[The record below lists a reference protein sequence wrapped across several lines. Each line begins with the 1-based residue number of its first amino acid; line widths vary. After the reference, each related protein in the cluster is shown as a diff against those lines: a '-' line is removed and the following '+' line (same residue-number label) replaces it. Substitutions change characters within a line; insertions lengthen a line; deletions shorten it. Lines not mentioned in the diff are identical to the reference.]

1 MDRFGNYSATP
12 FTSQHSVMKHIFGGA
27 LIWLL
32 AGATVQTYAQAVP
45 AQAFTR
51 VTLHRAD
58 GTTVPQATIV
68 WRNGSF
74 EAVGTNTTV
83 PFDARVIDGGDSLHV
98 YPGFLDGLAEWGTP
112 EPPRPPDRRERT
124 VEVTKERA
132 GIQPER
138 DVTALIRKDAPEF
151 GAARSVGFTLLA
163 IAPRG
168 PLLPGRVSVFHV
180 RGEQAA
186 SSLYRPNIGIKAS
199 LTPSRIVYPTTI
211 MGVMAAYRQLF
222 YDARTLQTHQAT
234 GAANAPRDAS
244 LEALFPIADRT
255 GAFHFVADDRES
267 IRRMFSLSDELGFNT
282 ILVSG
287 KEAHSQAAELARR
300 KVPVLVSFA
309 LPAKPDTTTGKTDE
323 ESAWKTRQVQAW
335 AASVR
340 NIRSLMDAGVL
351 VGFASNGLKPSDLKK
366 NVDLLI
372 SHGGLTEAEII
383 RIMTLNTATI
393 LGLNAIAGDVRA
405 GNLADMVVTTAP
417 MTSKTVRITHT
428 VTAGNITEIKA
439 APAAPSGRGRISE

>member
-1 MDRFGNYSATP
+1 
-12 FTSQHSVMKHIFGGA
+12 MKHIIGSA
-27 LIWLL
+27 VVWVL
-32 AGATVQTYAQAVP
+32 AGAAAHPHGQAVP

-68 WRNGSF
+68 WRNGLF
-74 EAVGTNTTV
+74 EAAGPNTAV

-98 YPGFLDGLAEWGTP
+98 YPGLLDGMAEWGTP
-112 EPPRPPDRRERT
+112 EPPPPPERPERT
-124 VEVTKERA
+124 VEVTNERA
-132 GIQPER
+132 GILPER
-138 DVTALIRKDAPEF
+138 DVAALIRKEAPEF
-151 GAARSVGFTLLA
+151 GAARSVGFTLMA

-180 RGEQAA
+180 RGEMTP
-186 SSLYRPNIGIKAS
+186 SSLYRPNIGIKAT

-211 MGVMAAYRQLF
+211 MGVMATYRQLF
-222 YDARTLQTHQAT
+222 YDARALQAHQAS
-234 GAANAPRDAS
+234 GSANAPRDAS

-255 GAFHFVADDRES
+255 SAFHFVADDRES

-287 KEAHSQAAELARR
+287 KEAHTQAAELARR

-309 LPAKPDTTTGKTDE
+309 LPAKPDTSAGRTDE
-323 ESAWKTRQVQAW
+323 ESAWKSRQVQAW
-335 AASVR
+335 TASVR
-340 NIRSLMDAGVL
+340 NIRSLLDAGVL
-351 VGFASNGLKPSDLKK
+351 VGYASNGLKPSDLKK
-366 NVDLLI
+366 NVDVLL
-372 SHGGLTEAEII
+372 SQGGLTEAEIV

-393 LGLNAIAGDVRA
+393 LGLNAITGDVRA

-417 MTSKTVRITHT
+417 MTRTSVRTVYT
-428 VTAGNITEIKA
+428 VTAGDLTEIKA
-439 APAAPSGRGRISE
+439 TPAAPGGRGRMTE